1 MGASEQDIDVKI
13 EDDQG
18 FSLDPKIHSYTIKP
32 NMNESGTFIIKGGPK
47 GGVTT

>member
-18 FSLDPKIHSYTIKP
+18 FALNPKINSYTIKP
-32 NMNESGTFIIKGGPK
+32 NMNESGTFIIKGGSK